1 MFFRIVESDKP
12 QETTYFGQKDIL
24 TIIVE
29 VWGSFFET

>member
-12 QETTYFGQKDIL
+12 RETNYMGQKDIL

-29 VWGSFFET
+29 V